1 MVDNFLLLPQ
11 LPQEAGLGP
20 GPGGRLL
27 LTVREAWLA
36 SALRSLPKAIRDER
50 KGDYAGSGG

>member
-11 LPQEAGLGP
+11 LPQEAGLEP

-27 LTVREAWLA
+27 LTIQEALA
-36 SALRSLPKAIRDER
+36 CLCPQELTQNHQ
-50 KGDYAGSGG
+50 G

>member
-11 LPQEAGLGP
+11 LPPEAGLEP

-27 LTVREAWLA
+27 LTIQEALA
-36 SALRSLPKAIRDER
+36 CLCPKELTQTIRDEHT
-50 KGDYAGSGG
+50 GDYAGSGG